1 MFTNLLSNLL
11 NASLLFSILVA
22 FFVVT
27 GVKEVQSKHSEGAV
41 NIQTV
46 FCINEEAVR
55 GFKNIYKKE
64 GQRVISYLQS
74 GAVPGCQLTVL
85 PFNYENLYEVI
96 PNGGEAVRVFK
107 GHVKA
112 QGRELPVFMLCP
124 VYEGKEPQHIC
135 VMPGE
140 DA

>member
-1 MFTNLLSNLL
+1 MLTNFLSNLL

-27 GVKEVQSKHSEGAV
+27 GVKEAQSKHSEGPV
-41 NIQTV
+41 KIQTV
-46 FCINEEAVR
+46 FCINEEAAR

-64 GQRVISYLQS
+64 GQRVVPYLKS

-85 PFNYENLYEVI
+85 PFNYDNFYEVI
-96 PNGGEAVRVFK
+96 PNGSEAVRVFK

-112 QGRELPVFMLCP
+112 RGKELPVFMLCP

-135 VMPGE
+135 TMPGE
-140 DA
+140 NP